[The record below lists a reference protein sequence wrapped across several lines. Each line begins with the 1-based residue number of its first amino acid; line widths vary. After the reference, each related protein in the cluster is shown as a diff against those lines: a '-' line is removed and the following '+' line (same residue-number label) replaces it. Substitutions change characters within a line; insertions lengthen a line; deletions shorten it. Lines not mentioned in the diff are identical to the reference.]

1 MTYKYQLLLRLLWNM
16 SCIRGRADAF
26 TGIVHYHWNRV
37 LRYQKIG
44 ALLNANGRDLSDNEI
59 DKQSGYQYF
68 PLRWTDASPIK
79 P

>member
-1 MTYKYQLLLRLLWNM
+1 M

-68 PLRWTDASPIK
+68 PL
-79 P
+79 